1 MSFLAYECTEL
12 HIYIHTHTHSH
23 IHIYLTLSLC
33 SKDCILFMYLL
44 RPSPLRV
51 VSVCGEH
58 LGRRECCTVHRRG
71 QHLSA
76 QKPRNVI
83 RSLHPSIFC
92 ILRTLAE
99 IPELL
104 FLSTVLREKKIS
116 ISYDCWNC
124 RNSAPPGIRPVSSPT
139 HQTPLSTNTAVSCNA
154 SHAVRWAQQGSSVR
168 LDHESLRSSS

>member
-1 MSFLAYECTEL
+1 
-12 HIYIHTHTHSH
+12 
-23 IHIYLTLSLC
+23 
-33 SKDCILFMYLL
+33 MYLL

-76 QKPRNVI
+76 QKPRNI
-83 RSLHPSIFC
+83 TRSLHPSIFC

-104 FLSTVLREKKIS
+104 TYSGCSGKKK
-116 ISYDCWNC
+116 
-124 RNSAPPGIRPVSSPT
+124 
-139 HQTPLSTNTAVSCNA
+139 
-154 SHAVRWAQQGSSVR
+154 
-168 LDHESLRSSS
+168 

>member
-12 HIYIHTHTHSH
+12 HIYTHTHTHSH

-58 LGRRECCTVHRRG
+58 LGRRECCTVHPRG

-76 QKPRNVI
+76 QKPRNI
-83 RSLHPSIFC
+83 TRSLHPSIFC

-104 FLSTVLREKKIS
+104 FLSRCWSSFSLQQAKCLRSIVTVPLLRS
-116 ISYDCWNC
+116 GQAD
-124 RNSAPPGIRPVSSPT
+124 T
-139 HQTPLSTNTAVSCNA
+139 LA
-154 SHAVRWAQQGSSVR
+154 SHVRGTNRPLCQGQMMFSWVVCAKSR
-168 LDHESLRSSS
+168 AKHQEL